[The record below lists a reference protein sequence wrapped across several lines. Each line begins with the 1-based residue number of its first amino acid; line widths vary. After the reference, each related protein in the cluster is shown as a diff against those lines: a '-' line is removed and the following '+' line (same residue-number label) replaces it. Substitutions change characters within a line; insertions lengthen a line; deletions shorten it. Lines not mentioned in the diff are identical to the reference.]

1 MDVVVETKENTRCVV
16 LQGENK
22 SLVYENIVDYFE
34 AIVAKYPNN
43 IALSFESEKITY
55 KELNN
60 KINQLAH
67 FIQERYI
74 NWFQTEIKPN
84 SLIGLYLDR
93 GLNMIVSML
102 AVLKS
107 GAAYIPLD
115 IQYPEKRLSSFFEKY
130 SVDFVIANDMFA
142 KQSSV
147 ISNQKTINLDHDF
160 SNIQVQSHQNPGLRI
175 LPTHLAYVIFTSG
188 SSGSPKG
195 VMVSHVNVCNIIDWV
210 IGYYPVS
217 PKDCFIQIAS
227 FTFDLS
233 VWEIFSALLSG
244 GCLVLTRPY
253 LYKDPNYLLDLMI
266 NNHVTILGTV
276 PSMFKLL
283 LNSPKIDALKSL
295 KHVLSC
301 AEPLTD
307 ELYSRISSTFLNT
320 RIYNGYG
327 PTETTVMCT
336 HWLCPKYAKH
346 SKISLGK
353 PIQNT
358 QMYVLDEK
366 KDAVY
371 PGEIGELYVSG
382 AGITQGYLNQ
392 PELTDDC
399 FSIKEFFPNQST
411 LCYKTGDLV
420 RYDADGHI
428 EFVGRSDE
436 QVKLRGYRIEL
447 MEIERTLGI
456 HPSIGDCVTVIN
468 EIDSERHLV
477 AYFTIKNDEGPRK
490 IDPQNLRHFLRQ
502 YLPEYMIPTYFV
514 KLDKIPLNDNGKRDK
529 KSLPIPDHQSRF
541 SMI

>member
-1 MDVVVETKENTRCVV
+1 MDVVIESKKNARRVV
-16 LQGENK
+16 LQGEIR
-22 SLVYENIVDYFE
+22 SLVYENIVAYFE

-43 IALSFESEKITY
+43 IALSFESEKVTY
-55 KELNN
+55 RELNE
-60 KINQLAH
+60 KVNQLAH
-67 FIQERYI
+67 FIKERYFT
-74 NWFQTEIKPN
+74 WFQAEIKPN

-93 GLNMIVSML
+93 SLNMIVSML

-115 IQYPEKRLSSFFEKY
+115 TQYPEKRLGSFFEKY
-130 SVDFVIANDMFA
+130 SMDFVITNDISA
-142 KQSSV
+142 KQSAV
-147 ISNQKTINLDHDF
+147 ISNQKLINLDHDI
-160 SNIQVQSHQNPGLRI
+160 SSIQVQSHHNPSLKI
-175 LPTHLAYVIFTSG
+175 LPIHLAYVIFTSG
-188 SSGSPKG
+188 STGSPKG

-217 PKDCFIQIAS
+217 PRDCFIQIAS

-244 GCLVLTRPY
+244 GCLVLTRPH

-266 NNHVTILGTV
+266 NNNVTVLGTV
-276 PSMFKLL
+276 PSLFKLL

-307 ELYSRISSTFLNT
+307 ELYARISSTFLNA

-327 PTETTVMCT
+327 PTEATVMCT
-336 HWLCPKYAKH
+336 HWLGQKYAKH
-346 SKISLGK
+346 PKISLGK

-358 QMYVLDEK
+358 QLYVLNEK
-366 KDAVY
+366 QNTVY

-382 AGITQGYLNQ
+382 AGIAHGYLNQ
-392 PELTDDC
+392 PELTNNC
-399 FSIKEFFPNQST
+399 FLVKEFLPNQPT

-420 RYDADGHI
+420 RYDAEGHI
-428 EFVGRSDE
+428 EFIGRSDE

-447 MEIERTLGI
+447 MEIERILKT
-456 HPSIGDCVTVIN
+456 HPSIGDCVTIAN
-468 EIDSERHLV
+468 EINAEQHLI
-477 AYFTIKNDEGPRK
+477 AYFTIRNGKESHK

-529 KSLPIPDHQSRF
+529 KSLPIPDQKSRF
-541 SMI
+541 STI